1 MPTCDVTQPFWRR
14 AEDSATFKVL
24 AQSET
29 EAILQRDAEDAEKLA
44 AGIAKAVAK
53 GVLEANPPVEATF
66 KVDVLGKSAD
76 AVAEGII
83 DRLGKAPAS
92 GCILVLTG
100 LSGTGKG
107 TTVSK
112 LQASL
117 PNAASWSNGNVFRA
131 LTLLAVT
138 HCEQSN
144 LEFKG
149 EVLTPDLLQKF
160 ISCLEFSKFNG
171 RFDIRISGL
180 GYDLLVSEVANTVLK
195 EPRVSKNIPTVAEM
209 TQGEVVCFAAKAAEL
224 MRADGMN
231 VLMEGRSQTLDY
243 IRTPH
248 RFELT
253 LPEPII
259 IGMRRAAQRMM
270 GSALEGLKR
279 NPQTDAYHALRDA
292 LFRMLYPSEGIWP
305 SFARTR
311 EAGKKRNASAH
322 PSGVRNRW
330 APDLS
335 TGMKSQLVGDQPPTS
350 RTWLIPLL

>member
-1 MPTCDVTQPFWRR
+1 M
-14 AEDSATFKVL
+14 E
-24 AQSET
+24 
-29 EAILQRDAEDAEKLA
+29 
-44 AGIAKAVAK
+44 G
-53 GVLEANPPVEATF
+53 NPPVEATF

-171 RFDIRISGL
+171 RFDIRICGL
-180 GYDLLVSEVANTVLK
+180 GYD
-195 EPRVSKNIPTVAEM
+195 
-209 TQGEVVCFAAKAAEL
+209 
-224 MRADGMN
+224 
-231 VLMEGRSQTLDY
+231 
-243 IRTPH
+243 
-248 RFELT
+248 
-253 LPEPII
+253 
-259 IGMRRAAQRMM
+259 
-270 GSALEGLKR
+270 
-279 NPQTDAYHALRDA
+279 
-292 LFRMLYPSEGIWP
+292 
-305 SFARTR
+305 
-311 EAGKKRNASAH
+311 
-322 PSGVRNRW
+322 
-330 APDLS
+330 
-335 TGMKSQLVGDQPPTS
+335 
-350 RTWLIPLL
+350 